1 MGVDIDIGAPVYGAD
16 GHEAGKV
23 SGVVMNPGT
32 DEAVAVVVRGDG
44 VAPLDKVVPMAAVA
58 RVEDH
63 RVILNVPAREV
74 GHMPDLDERDYIP
87 LEFGPSAQPETWGER
102 RLVAPTL
109 VTWGAAREPYVEA
122 VWRSIPDYDMVIREG
137 LPVYT
142 RHGVEL
148 GRVDEL
154 VTDPASGLI
163 TYIVVRAAES
173 AHDKAIPIAW
183 IARYDED
190 SGITLAVDAIAVDAL
205 PDYH

>member
-1 MGVDIDIGAPVYGAD
+1 MGVDIDIGAQVMGAD

-23 SGVVMNPGT
+23 SGVVINPGT
-32 DEAVAVVVRGDG
+32 DEAAAIVVRGGG

-63 RVILNVPAREV
+63 RVILAVPARDV
-74 GHMPDLDERDYIP
+74 GDMPDLEERDYIP
-87 LEFGPSAQPETWGER
+87 LEYGPSSQPETWGER
-102 RLVAPTL
+102 RLVAPNL

-122 VWRSIPDYDMVIREG
+122 VWRNVPDYDKVLREG
-137 LPVYT
+137 LPVRT
-142 RHGVEL
+142 RHGMEL

-154 VTDPASGLI
+154 VTDPASGLV
-163 TYIVVRAAES
+163 TYVVVRVGE
-173 AHDKAIPIAW
+173 AHDKAIPVAW

-190 SGITLAVDAIAVDAL
+190 SGLTLAVDAVAVDAL